1 MRKSKEMMM
10 SLPSQASQKM
20 KPLFIAIGV
29 IGLIALLITQAPS
42 FVRMLS
48 AI

>member
-1 MRKSKEMMM
+1 M

-20 KPLFIAIGV
+20 KPLM
-29 IGLIALLITQAPS
+29 IALAAIAFAVFIISQAPT

-48 AI
+48 SIGN

>member
-1 MRKSKEMMM
+1 M

-29 IGLIALLITQAPS
+29 IGAIILLIVEAPS
-42 FVRMLS
+42 FVRMMS
-48 AI
+48 SMGQ

>member
-1 MRKSKEMMM
+1 M
-10 SLPSQASQKM
+10 SQLPSQASQKM

-29 IGLIALLITQAPS
+29 IALIVLMITQAPS

-48 AI
+48 AVGQ

>member
-1 MRKSKEMMM
+1 M

-29 IGLIALLITQAPS
+29 IAAFVLLITQAPHL
-42 FVRMLS
+42 VRALS
-48 AI
+48 N